1 MTTEKPTT
9 PEKPK
14 EEPHKMSRG
23 EKKFKKAMMRMGL
36 KPLDGF
42 TRATLKT
49 SKSMLLYIDTPFVMH
64 TGPNEH
70 NYLIFGEA
78 KIFDFKNALS
88 KEKMQKFAKGRDAK
102 EGKVPETVE
111 EVEEDTKEEDK
122 ALEETLEEEKID
134 ESTLNEE
141 HIKSIMDYS
150 SCTREAAI
158 KALVKAN
165 GDVIDA
171 ISYVS

>member
-1 MTTEKPTT
+1 MTTEQPKEAT
-9 PEKPK
+9 PEVTK

-36 KPLDGF
+36 KPMEGF

-49 SKSMLLYIDTPFVMH
+49 SKSMLLYIDTPFVMNS
-64 TGPNEH
+64 GANEH

-102 EGKVPETVE
+102 EGNLPETVE
-111 EVEEDTKEEDK
+111 EVNEEVKDEVEETKEE
-122 ALEETLEEEKID
+122 EVEID
-134 ESTLNEE
+134 ESKYSEE
-141 HIKSIMDYS
+141 DIKSIMDYS
-150 SCTREAAI
+150 KCDRMAAL
-158 KALVKAN
+158 KALAKAN